1 MGAQSIE
8 RGKHPIASTL
18 IARRQDNK
26 LIERVASLEEQI
38 SSLRT
43 NQTLK
48 QIWGNITIDGTGS
61 QATIKIGNTITIT
74 DNGSNNGT
82 ILISDGINNRVLIGY
97 QLNGF

>member
-1 MGAQSIE
+1 M
-8 RGKHPIASTL
+8 ASTL
-18 IARRQDNK
+18 IQRRQDNK
-26 LIERVASLEEQI
+26 LVERVAALEEQI
-38 SSLRT
+38 SSMRT

-82 ILISDGINNRVLIGY
+82 IMVNDGVNNRVLIGY
-97 QLNGF
+97 GQGQF